1 VDDLLYNAQILSN
14 RSEQFYKPTHELAVL
29 GCTEQ
34 YQFCNP
40 NTRKCTK
47 LSGLY
52 AVQNSTKRGDLAL
65 SKRQQATFSVMWEAA
80 WGMVLQWTVKLLNN
94 RVLLAQDWVFTA
106 TSTGSSSLPADQW
119 QRESFNLHNLSLA
132 MFQHRLNQYAAP
144 DTFEISHNVSALDQ
158 LDTPTDPDLLDICN
172 RQRVLSARHYSVSVL
187 GMAIILS
194 VGTFLI
200 ILDQSMEALWF
211 RYINA
216 RWRLEK
222 RAEWTQTGTLQLHR
236 QALEARGIGTWDR
249 KNHDF
254 PVIEGK
260 GKTFTGLGAREESI
274 GQIHGSPKVQYGAVT
289 DEIPLTKPT
298 VRTSH

>member
-1 VDDLLYNAQILSN
+1 
-14 RSEQFYKPTHELAVL
+14 LAY
-29 GCTEQ
+29 TEQ

-40 NTRKCTK
+40 STQKCTD

-52 AVQNSTKRGDLAL
+52 AVQNSVKRGDLAL
-65 SKRQQATFSVMWEAA
+65 SKRQKATFSIMWEAA
-80 WGMVLQWTVKLLNN
+80 WGMVLQWTVKLLNS
-94 RVLLAQDWVFTA
+94 RVLLAHDWVFTA
-106 TSTGSSSLPADQW
+106 TSTGSSSLPADQR

-144 DTFEISHNVSALDQ
+144 DTFEISENVSALDQ
-158 LDTPTDPDLLDICN
+158 LDIPTDPDLLDSCN

-187 GMAIILS
+187 GMAIIIS

-216 RWRLEK
+216 RWRLAK

-236 QALEARGIGTWDR
+236 QALEARGIGIWDR

-260 GKTFTGLGAREESI
+260 GKTFTGLGAEEQTI
-274 GQIHGSPKVQYGAVT
+274 GQIHGELDVQYGAIT
-289 DEIPLTKPT
+289 DAIPLAEPT
-298 VRTSH
+298 VRSPR